1 MVLVAVVVVD
11 GNDNVVGG
19 VVLLNADSN
28 SPAAAAEQP
37 SDDAIVQN
45 LGSHRIHT
53 ESRDLSQNSPHPST
67 PSLQSDIPPSS
78 YRPKPAHPICQAERH
93 AVWPAPL
100 LAE

>member
-19 VVLLNADSN
+19 VVLLNADSD
-28 SPAAAAEQP
+28 SPAAAEQP

-78 YRPKPAHPICQAERH
+78 YRPKPAHPIRQAERH